1 LYEIPK
7 FIDDERGW
15 YFELHNSELE
25 LLKLSGSRKT
35 KVDAILQLGYFKAKN
50 QFFKYQYD
58 EVKIDIDYILNQYF
72 DETQLGKLSI
82 SREIKRQNQKRI
94 LNLLG
99 FQYFMKS
106 KHGESLLGPMKT

>member
-1 LYEIPK
+1 MIPSVENSRCISILNQSEINELYEIPK

-50 QFFKYQYD
+50 QFFGTSKD
-58 EVKIDIDYILNQYF
+58 IGDFRINFVTDDNGKINYF
-72 DETQLGKLSI
+72 NLQFARQFVFLSAPFAK
-82 SREIKRQNQKRI
+82 IK
-94 LNLLG
+94 
-99 FQYFMKS
+99 
-106 KHGESLLGPMKT
+106 